1 MNFKFNDK
9 EKKILSTFHDFCV
22 HEVGPLAAEIDE
34 QERFPKE
41 SFQRLREM
49 GLMGV
54 CYPKEYGGAGY
65 SYLLYIAMVEE
76 LAKYCATTSI
86 MFSAHH
92 SLGAFALSE
101 FGTEQQKRK
110 YLVPLLKG
118 ELLGAFGATEPN
130 AGSDLGGQVTKAED
144 KGDHWLING
153 SKIFITNGG
162 VADLYFVSAV
172 TDPKAGSR
180 GISSF
185 LVEKGTPGFTF
196 GKKEK
201 KMGIRG
207 SATCELIFQ
216 NCKIPK
222 ENLLGELGTG
232 FKKALGT
239 LDGGRIGVA
248 AQALGIAQGAI
259 DHCKEY
265 ITTHMRQDK
274 RISQYQYTQ
283 FQMADMQTRVD
294 AARMLVYRAAQAKQ
308 DQEPIGEYAAMAKLF
323 ASETAMYVTR
333 QVIEIVG
340 YDGVS
345 KKYPFERFLRDA
357 KITEIYEGTS
367 EVQRMVISARMG
379 IK

>member
-1 MNFKFNDK
+1 
-9 EKKILSTFHDFCV
+9 
-22 HEVGPLAAEIDE
+22 
-34 QERFPKE
+34 
-41 SFQRLREM
+41 
-49 GLMGV
+49 
-54 CYPKEYGGAGY
+54 
-65 SYLLYIAMVEE
+65 
-76 LAKYCATTSI
+76 
-86 MFSAHH
+86 
-92 SLGAFALSE
+92 
-101 FGTEQQKRK
+101 
-110 YLVPLLKG
+110 
-118 ELLGAFGATEPN
+118 
-130 AGSDLGGQVTKAED
+130 
-144 KGDHWLING
+144 
-153 SKIFITNGG
+153 
-162 VADLYFVSAV
+162 
-172 TDPKAGSR
+172 
-180 GISSF
+180 
-185 LVEKGTPGFTF
+185 
-196 GKKEK
+196 
-201 KMGIRG
+201 MGIRG

-265 ITTHMRQDK
+265 ITTHRRKDK

-345 KKYPFERFLRDA
+345 KEYPFERFLRDA